1 MSSSNK
7 RSSKEEGGSLLRLLE
22 ILEGIAQADRP
33 QSATDLNEVLRYP
46 KATIHRLC
54 GVLEREGFLERQLDG
69 KRLVPGPRLATF
81 VQGVLSQERF
91 RIPRHAILKR
101 LSEEIG
107 ETCNIALP
115 RGSEM
120 IYFDRVQTH
129 WPLQMQL
136 PVGSEVPLYCT
147 SAGKIYLSSLSRKRR
162 TLVVQRLTLEPHTPQ
177 TITDSA
183 VLEQELEIISK
194 QGYSTDKEE
203 FIEGMVCVGVPIS
216 DERNRLFATL
226 SFHAPTSRMSLS
238 EATTFVPTLQD
249 AAEQLAQLPA
259 LD

>member
-1 MSSSNK
+1 MSSSNN

-69 KRLVPGPRLATF
+69 KRLIPGPRLASM
-81 VQGVLSQERF
+81 VQGVLSHERY

-115 RGSEM
+115 KGSEM
-120 IYFDRVQTH
+120 VYFDRVQTH

-147 SAGKIYLSSLSRKRR
+147 SAGKVYLSSFLPKRR
-162 TLVVQRLTLEPHTPQ
+162 ALVVQRLTLEQRTPQ
-177 TITDSA
+177 TITDP
-183 VLEQELEIISK
+183 VTLEQELETISK
-194 QGYSTDKEE
+194 RGYSTDNEE
-203 FIEGMVCVGVPIS
+203 FIEGMVCVGVPIT

-226 SFHAPTSRMSLS
+226 SFHAPTSRMSLK
-238 EATTFVPTLQD
+238 EATTFVPTLLD
-249 AAEQLAQLPA
+249 AAEQLSQLPS

>member
-1 MSSSNK
+1 MSSPNK
-7 RSSKEEGGSLLRLLE
+7 PTPKEEGGSLLRLLE
-22 ILEGIAQADRP
+22 ILEGIAQSDRP
-33 QSATDLNEVLRYP
+33 QSATDLNELLNYP

-69 KRLVPGPRLATF
+69 KRLVPGPRLATL
-81 VQGVLSQERF
+81 VQGVLSHERF
-91 RIPRHAILKR
+91 RLPRHAILKR
-101 LSEEIG
+101 LSETIG

-120 IYFDRVQTH
+120 VYFDRVQTH

-147 SAGKIYLSSLSRKRR
+147 SAGKIYLSSLPKKRR
-162 TLVVQRLTLEPHTPQ
+162 LVVIERLSLEPRTPQ
-177 TITDSA
+177 TITEPEA
-183 VLEQELEIISK
+183 LEQELETISK
-194 QGYSTDKEE
+194 QGFSTDKEE
-203 FIEGMVCVGVPIS
+203 FIEGMVCVGVPIT
-216 DERNRLFATL
+216 DERNRLSATL
-226 SFHAPTSRMSLS
+226 SFHAPTSRMSLQ